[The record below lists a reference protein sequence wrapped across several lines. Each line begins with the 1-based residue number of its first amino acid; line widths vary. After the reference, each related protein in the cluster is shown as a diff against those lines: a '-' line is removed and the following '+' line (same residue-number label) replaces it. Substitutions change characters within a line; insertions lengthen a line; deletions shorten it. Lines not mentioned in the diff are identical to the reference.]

1 MKQLFFI
8 AALGLTLA
16 SCGSSSSNE
25 VATSST
31 NDSTMVCDS
40 TVCDTTTCDS
50 IVSDCDTTTK

>member
-16 SCGSSSSNE
+16 SCGSKSSNE
-25 VATSST
+25 VVAPST

>member
-16 SCGSSSSNE
+16 SCGSKSSNE
-25 VATSST
+25 VVAPST

-40 TVCDTTTCDS
+40 TVCDSTVCDTT
-50 IVSDCDTTTK
+50 VVDTTTK

>member
-40 TVCDTTTCDS
+40 TVCDSTVCDTA
-50 IVSDCDTTTK
+50 VVDTTTK